1 MIIML
6 YWTLFIYIAVYYS
19 GMFSPYMEKYNGKK
33 ERNVLA
39 RIERQSTVLP
49 PAKSLASRSAFK
61 ELSKLAMEW
70 NSVPGEWRTE
80 IIEHDSPPLSEE
92 EQNALDDILSSC
104 DDVYFNPRKRKQYI
118 MDSSALRKYQILGFE
133 DYVSYCGYLSVN
145 GLNNLVKDFDAV
157 YGDKESE

>member
-1 MIIML
+1 M
-6 YWTLFIYIAVYYS
+6 
-19 GMFSPYMEKYNGKK
+19 GKR

-49 PAKSLASRSAFK
+49 PAKSLASRKEFR
-61 ELSKLAMEW
+61 ELSHLSMLW
-70 NSVPGEWRTE
+70 NSTPGDWETE

-92 EQNALDDILSSC
+92 EQEVLNDILSSC
-104 DDVYFNPRKRKQYI
+104 DGGVYFNPRKRKEYI
-118 MDSSALRKYQILGFE
+118 VDSSDLKKWQVMSFE
-133 DYVSYCGYLSVN
+133 DYVSFCGYLSIN

>member
-1 MIIML
+1 M
-6 YWTLFIYIAVYYS
+6 S
-19 GMFSPYMEKYNGKK
+19 RK

-49 PAKSLASRSAFK
+49 PAKSLVSRKEFL
-61 ELSKLAMEW
+61 ELSRLSREYNAT
-70 NSVPGEWRTE
+70 PGEWKTE

-92 EQNALDDILSSC
+92 EQEALNDILSSC

-118 MDSSALRKYQILGFE
+118 MDSSALRHYQVMGFE
-133 DYVSYCGYLSVN
+133 DYISYCGYLSVN

>member
-1 MIIML
+1 M
-6 YWTLFIYIAVYYS
+6 S
-19 GMFSPYMEKYNGKK
+19 RK

-39 RIERQSTVLP
+39 RIERQSNILP

-61 ELSKLAMEW
+61 EISRIALEW
-70 NSVPGEWRTE
+70 NSVPGEWHTE

-92 EQNALDDILSSC
+92 EQEALNHILSSC
-104 DDVYFNPRKRKQYI
+104 DDVYFKPRKRKQYI
-118 MDSSALRKYQILGFE
+118 MDSSDLRKYQVMGFE

>member
-1 MIIML
+1 M
-6 YWTLFIYIAVYYS
+6 S
-19 GMFSPYMEKYNGKK
+19 RK
-33 ERNVLA
+33 ERNVIA
-39 RIERQSTVLP
+39 RIERQSSVLP
-49 PAKSLASRSAFK
+49 PAKSLASRKEFQ
-61 ELSKLAMEW
+61 ELSRLSREYNAT
-70 NSVPGEWRTE
+70 PGEWHTE

-104 DDVYFNPRKRKQYI
+104 DNVYFSPRKRKQYI
-118 MDSSALRKYQILGFE
+118 MDSSNLRKHQILGFE

>member
-1 MIIML
+1 M
-6 YWTLFIYIAVYYS
+6 S
-19 GMFSPYMEKYNGKK
+19 RK

-49 PAKSLASRSAFK
+49 PAKSLVSRKEFQ
-61 ELSKLAMEW
+61 ELSRLSREYNAT
-70 NSVPGEWRTE
+70 PGEWKTE

-92 EQNALDDILSSC
+92 EQEALNDILSSC

-118 MDSSALRKYQILGFE
+118 MDSSALRHYQVMGFE
-133 DYVSYCGYLSVN
+133 DYISYCGYLSVN

>member
-1 MIIML
+1 M
-6 YWTLFIYIAVYYS
+6 
-19 GMFSPYMEKYNGKK
+19 GKK

>member
-1 MIIML
+1 M
-6 YWTLFIYIAVYYS
+6 S
-19 GMFSPYMEKYNGKK
+19 RK

-39 RIERQSTVLP
+39 RIERQSKSLP

-61 ELSKLAMEW
+61 EISKLALEW
-70 NSVPGEWRTE
+70 NSKPGEWHTE

-92 EQNALDDILSSC
+92 EKEVLDDILSSC
-104 DDVYFNPRKRKQYI
+104 DDVYFKPRKRKEYI
-118 MDSSALRKYQILGFE
+118 MDSSDLRKYQVLGFE
-133 DYVSYCGYLSVN
+133 NYVHYTGYLSVN

>member
-1 MIIML
+1 M
-6 YWTLFIYIAVYYS
+6 
-19 GMFSPYMEKYNGKK
+19 GKK

-39 RIERQSTVLP
+39 RIERQSNILP

-61 ELSKLAMEW
+61 EISRIAMEW
-70 NSVPGEWRTE
+70 NSVPGEWHTE

-104 DDVYFNPRKRKQYI
+104 DDVYFNPRKRKDYI
-118 MDSSALRKYQILGFE
+118 MGSSSLRKYQVMGFE

-145 GLNNLVKDFDAV
+145 GLNNLVRDFDAV

>member
-1 MIIML
+1 M
-6 YWTLFIYIAVYYS
+6 
-19 GMFSPYMEKYNGKK
+19 GKK

-70 NSVPGEWRTE
+70 NSVPGEWRSE

-145 GLNNLVKDFDAV
+145 GLNNLVKDFYAV